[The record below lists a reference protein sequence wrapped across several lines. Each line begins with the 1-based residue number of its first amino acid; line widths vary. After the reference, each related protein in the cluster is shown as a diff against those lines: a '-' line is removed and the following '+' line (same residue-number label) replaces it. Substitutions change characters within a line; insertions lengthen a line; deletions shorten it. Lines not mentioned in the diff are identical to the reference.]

1 MYDGVPPTISI
12 EMLDRILKRSDE
24 ISLPIS
30 TQLRDGLVE
39 DEDFRVVDHRHG
51 QRQALAHAQRQ
62 AARQAIG
69 IAGEVVVPLVG
80 ERVERL
86 GADLDAIPRKQRTIV
101 RASLIGAL
109 GMAEDARL
117 QEIIDHHRDL
127 FASVTVSEGR
137 SDLAVYV
144 DDDDLQLAVMEA
156 TGGPDVAQGA
166 VKWNVEKKVIH
177 SHWMDASHVS
187 WFNSLFD
194 QFQAAIAAGD
204 WVGKEAREAY
214 RCIEIIS
221 QAYRSAGDSCR
232 EMPLT
237 SILPWDGKAPG

>member
-1 MYDGVPPTISI
+1 MTGALTLSRRRHRPLTRPSHINLRKARAGVRKVIYTV
-12 EMLDRILKRSDE
+12 
-24 ISLPIS
+24 
-30 TQLRDGLVE
+30 Q
-39 DEDFRVVDHRHG
+39 
-51 QRQALAHAQRQ
+51 
-62 AARQAIG
+62 
-69 IAGEVVVPLVG
+69 G
-80 ERVERL
+80 ER
-86 GADLDAIPRKQRTIV
+86 GAIT
-101 RASLIGAL
+101 
-109 GMAEDARL
+109 
-117 QEIIDHHRDL
+117 
-127 FASVTVSEGR
+127 
-137 SDLAVYV
+137 V

-221 QAYRSAGDSCR
+221 QAYRSAGESCR

-237 SILPWDGKAPG
+237 PVLPWDGRNPG